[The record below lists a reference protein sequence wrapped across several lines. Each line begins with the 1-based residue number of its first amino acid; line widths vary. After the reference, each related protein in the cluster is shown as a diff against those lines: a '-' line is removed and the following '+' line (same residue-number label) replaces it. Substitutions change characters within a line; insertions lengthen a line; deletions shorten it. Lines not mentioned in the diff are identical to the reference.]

1 VLVFRLFLLLLLA
14 PFSFPAPMD
23 RVFEK
28 RGKNRVMKRG
38 EQEAGAGSRSRSRSR
53 KQEAGAGQE

>member
-1 VLVFRLFLLLLLA
+1 MNVSAGF
-14 PFSFPAPMD
+14 PSFPAPAPAPFSCSND

-38 EQEAGAGSRSRSRSR
+38 EQGAGSR
-53 KQEAGAGQE
+53 KQEAGAGAGQE